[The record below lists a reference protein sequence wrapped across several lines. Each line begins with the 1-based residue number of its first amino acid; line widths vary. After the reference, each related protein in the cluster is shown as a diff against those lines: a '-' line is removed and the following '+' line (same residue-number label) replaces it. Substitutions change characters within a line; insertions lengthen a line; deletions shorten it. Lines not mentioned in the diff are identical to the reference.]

1 MASGGY
7 HPPANPAS
15 VSGPGSLS
23 QRTDKPQPAMQ
34 LSDPKYGEQ
43 QNFQQIQG
51 GAPMGA
57 PPSPAGGALPGMSAP
72 TPLSQPSTMPG
83 QPVTAGAAAG
93 PGPGTD
99 ALNLPSDSRDQLKA
113 MYGPILP
120 ALIAES
126 QSKYATQEFKD
137 AVAALIAIM

>member
-1 MASGGY
+1 
-7 HPPANPAS
+7 
-15 VSGPGSLS
+15 
-23 QRTDKPQPAMQ
+23 MQ